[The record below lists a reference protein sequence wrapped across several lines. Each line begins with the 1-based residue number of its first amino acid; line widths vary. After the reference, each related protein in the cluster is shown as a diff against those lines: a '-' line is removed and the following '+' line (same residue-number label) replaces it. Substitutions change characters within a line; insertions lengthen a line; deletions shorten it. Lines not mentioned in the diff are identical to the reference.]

1 MVKSTSSS
9 RYSVFEQAIPD
20 KDLKKVRHYL
30 QFKTRLEGMELFL
43 EQLKRDANRKEIRA
57 SECFAMLTYTMNNLM
72 QEFAQNQEIMQ
83 LAIKYNNLVAEY
95 DDIFVRKCQLESERV
110 DRQRVVDELVAE
122 YNSLSRTGSKVDAN
136 LDKKMEL
143 GQKIKSLKLDIGVSI
158 DKSIEAI
165 DKRRLAIYDEVREIN
180 EQVRNAKIGPDKVQF
195 EDSDKDAVQQFV
207 NELKTKLD

>member
-1 MVKSTSSS
+1 
-9 RYSVFEQAIPD
+9 
-20 KDLKKVRHYL
+20 
-30 QFKTRLEGMELFL
+30 
-43 EQLKRDANRKEIRA
+43 
-57 SECFAMLTYTMNNLM
+57 MLTYKMNNLM

-122 YNSLSRTGSKVDAN
+122 YNSLSRAGSKVDAN

-143 GQKIKSLKLDIGVSI
+143 GQKIKALKLDIGVSI

-207 NELKTKLD
+207 HELKTKLD